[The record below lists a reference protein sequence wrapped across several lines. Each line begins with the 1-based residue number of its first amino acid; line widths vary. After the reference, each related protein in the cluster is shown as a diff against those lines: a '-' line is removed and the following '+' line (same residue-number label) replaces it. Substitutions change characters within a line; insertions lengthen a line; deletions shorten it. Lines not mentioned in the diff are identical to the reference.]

1 MHTDLITCSADKCRF
16 MLSLS
21 KYYYNLATPIRM
33 TIMDPFATSA
43 NSSGFSSYWWVST
56 I

>member
-1 MHTDLITCSADKCRF
+1 

-21 KYYYNLATPIRM
+21 KYYYNVITPQRM

-43 NSSGFSSYWWVST
+43 NSPGFYSYW
-56 I
+56 